1 MSRAL
6 PLVTRP
12 RADWAVPAG
21 LLVATFLL
29 VIGGN
34 LAGNGVLT
42 HPAIGAAAIPGW
54 EQGSLLRVLAV
65 WMASWFGFLVDA
77 DTGLVLVYVVFA
89 SIGAIALYRA
99 LRGSDWPAFQALLA
113 LCLIAGQGMLV
124 YSVTTASPE
133 FLMMLAAGV
142 LIPARRRLEAVGD
155 VQSVI
160 NYGLTLPL
168 LLMAGPPLAALIPL
182 LVFAVPLREPEARR
196 KPQVF
201 GAMLLVAIVPVLI
214 IIAGVWAMAARAG
227 LGIDIFVA
235 PFAAA
240 FAPASHPP
248 TRAMLLL
255 ATTAPVALILIAH
268 LVVPDRRRKLLA
280 TLLALLL
287 PIYVLVG
294 NSVLDWKL
302 APWTSAAVMLAC
314 AMGWLSST
322 RLRPWMRWLALGLLL
337 ASLLAGWLLARL
349 WAEPAWLDGLMP
361 VRLFGFNLDM
371 PGPG

>member
-1 MSRAL
+1 MSQTL

-12 RADWAVPAG
+12 RSDWAVPAG

-42 HPAIGAAAIPGW
+42 HAAAASTAIPGW

-65 WMASWFGFLVDA
+65 WMASWLSLLVDP
-77 DTGLVLVYVVFA
+77 DTGLVLVYVLLA
-89 SIGAIALYRA
+89 SVSAIASYRA

-113 LCLIAGQGMLV
+113 LCLVAGQGTLI
-124 YSVTTASPE
+124 YAVTTASPE
-133 FLMMLAAGV
+133 FLLILAAGI

-168 LLMAGPPLAALIPL
+168 LLMAGPPLSALIPL
-182 LVFAVPLREPEARR
+182 LVLAVPLREPEARR

-201 GAMLLVAIVPVLI
+201 GAMLLVAIVPALI

-227 LGIDIFVA
+227 IGIDAFVT
-235 PFAAA
+235 PFGDA
-240 FAPASHPP
+240 FARVASSP
-248 TRAMLLL
+248 TRALLLL
-255 ATTAPVALILIAH
+255 ATTAPVALILIVH
-268 LVVPDRRRKLLA
+268 LAVPDRRRKLLTTMLA
-280 TLLALLL
+280 VLLPLYLLA
-287 PIYVLVG
+287 G
-294 NSVLDWKL
+294 NSVFDWQL
-302 APWTSAAVMLAC
+302 ASWTPAAAMLAC
-314 AMGWLSST
+314 GLGWLCST

-337 ASLLAGWLLARL
+337 ASLLAGWSLARL
-349 WAEPAWLDGLMP
+349 WAEPAWLAGLMP
-361 VRLFGFNLDM
+361 LRLFSFNVDI
-371 PGPG
+371 PGLG